1 MARLPLCQW
10 SWPGDVA
17 LTLAPS
23 HGAGSAHTASAVGTR
38 QQQPC
43 TSRYQH
49 AECFL
54 CWLDVPLR
62 PTRSSFINVVL
73 PNGLDCCPGAFKHSR
88 REWVE
93 TLLCLYFSEGVLWL
107 VFSSAH
113 GRRHS
118 ERRWIQVAAVRA
130 SACHR
135 ESQKWDM
142 V

>member
-1 MARLPLCQW
+1 MARLPACQW
-10 SWPGDVA
+10 RWLGVVA
-17 LTLAPS
+17 PTLVPS
-23 HGAGSAHTASAVGTR
+23 HGAGSAHTAAAALRIPIPACRMLLV
-38 QQQPC
+38 
-43 TSRYQH
+43 
-49 AECFL
+49 L
-54 CWLDVPLR
+54 VDVPL
-62 PTRSSFINVVL
+62 PPMCSSFINVVL
-73 PNGLDCCPGAFKHSR
+73 PNGLDCCPGAFKHSH

-107 VFSSAH
+107 ALSSAH
-113 GRRHS
+113 GRRRS